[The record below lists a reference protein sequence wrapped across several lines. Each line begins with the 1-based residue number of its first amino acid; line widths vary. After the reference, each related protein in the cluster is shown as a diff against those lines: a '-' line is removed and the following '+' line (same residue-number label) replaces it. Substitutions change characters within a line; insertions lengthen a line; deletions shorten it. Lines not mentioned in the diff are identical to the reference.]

1 MSFFNELKQRSVIRV
16 AAAYLVIGWLLAQIA
31 TTLEDALN
39 LPAWFDTLV
48 VTLLMI
54 GFPIALLFSWAFEL
68 TPDGIKKESE
78 IEAVTVELPPEPDQQ
93 TINTFLDEVEEAE
106 GYAQLDDDDNLI
118 VMEKPPTNSNNPEP
132 KPPSKRKQ

>member
-78 IEAVTVELPPEPDQQ
+78 IDRSNSVITETAKKLDIITLVAAVGVALMFVWQQ
-93 TINTFLDEVEEAE
+93 TNQRQDVSVTET
-106 GYAQLDDDDNLI
+106 
-118 VMEKPPTNSNNPEP
+118 TNKEP
-132 KPPSKRKQ
+132 ARWT